1 MIRVGILGPVGSG
14 KTSLIEFLAKE
25 YTERGIKVGILTNDV
40 VSAYDAMRIY
50 HNLVEKLRILPR
62 ENVLGLVTGGCPHT
76 AIREDPSLNLR
87 ALETLEERAR
97 PDLVFIESGG
107 DNVMSTF
114 SSSLADF
121 TIFVLDTSAGDKY
134 PGKGGIGITESDL
147 LVVNKI
153 DLAPY
158 VQADLNKMREDS
170 VRVRRGKPSVFIS
183 LKTGEGTQELV
194 RVLDEELGLEGIP
207 RNKG

>member
-1 MIRVGILGPVGSG
+1 MIKVGILGPVGSG

-25 YTERGIKVGILTNDV
+25 YSERGIKVGILTNDV

-50 HNLVEKLRILPR
+50 HNLVERLRILPR

-87 ALETLEERAR
+87 ALETLEERAN

-170 VRVRRGKPSVFIS
+170 LRVRRGKPSVFIS
-183 LKTGEGTQELV
+183 LKTGEGTRELI
-194 RVLDEELGLEGIP
+194 RILDEELGLE
-207 RNKG
+207 RV